1 MAGGGQGDVLGGHA
15 AGGGV
20 SGEFEE
26 IFDVLALLGVHLFE
40 DGLGAFVGQLGEEV
54 GGGAGVH
61 LFDDAGDLLGV
72 EGFDEGLLHLGLDLF
87 EGFGGDLFVEGDEEG
102 LAFGGSELFEDVGDV
117 GGVHLRE
124 AVLLDFE
131 ADAAGGVAVDE
142 VDEVPRDAAG
152 AEAGGDPVDGFLR
165 QAFEKAADGSSHAD
179 LDLGDAEGE
188 GHGRFD
194 GRFRRSAPRRGLRR

>member
-1 MAGGGQGDVLGGHA
+1 MSAGDSLLFVEQVDVGDGFDVAFEVAQRVDGLIDDGGRGQGDVLGGHA

-26 IFDVLALLGVHLFE
+26 FLDLLTLLGVHLFE
-40 DGLGAFVGQLGEEV
+40 DGLGALVGELGEEV

-87 EGFGGDLFVEGDEEG
+87 EGLGGDLFVEASEEG
-102 LAFGGSELFEDVGDV
+102 LALGGGEFFEDVGDV

-124 AVLLDFE
+124 AVLLDLE
-131 ADAAGGVAVDE
+131 ADAAGGIAVDE
-142 VDEVPRDAAG
+142 VDEVPGNDAG
-152 AEAGGDPVDGFLR
+152 AEAV
-165 QAFEKAADGSSHAD
+165 
-179 LDLGDAEGE
+179 GDAV
-188 GHGRFD
+188 D
-194 GRFRRSAPRRGLRR
+194 RFRREGL

>member
-1 MAGGGQGDVLGGHA
+1 MGFCEQDSDDGDESGDSLLFVEEVDIGDGFDVAFEVAQCVDGLIDDARGGQGDVFGGHA

-54 GGGAGVH
+54 GGGARVH

-87 EGFGGDLFVEGDEEG
+87 EGLGGDLLVERDEEG
-102 LAFGGSELFEDVGDV
+102 LAFGGGEFLEDVGDV

-124 AVLLDFE
+124 AILLD
-131 ADAAGGVAVDE
+131 
-142 VDEVPRDAAG
+142 
-152 AEAGGDPVDGFLR
+152 
-165 QAFEKAADGSSHAD
+165 S
-179 LDLGDAEGE
+179 
-188 GHGRFD
+188 
-194 GRFRRSAPRRGLRR
+194 